1 MQHFSLPESGGDVAT
16 SGLPNGAIGRRVFPV
31 ALAARFR
38 PIAAHNDGFEMRLIL
53 FDVDGTLVDSQ
64 QMICAAMAQA
74 YADHGIVCPSREQ
87 VLSIVGL
94 SLDEAFSRLA
104 GGADHPVASLTARYR
119 ETFFAL
125 RKAGKH
131 EAPLYPGVRATIEQ
145 LAQHSDV
152 VLGIATG
159 KSRRGVAAML
169 DKHDFMKAFAT
180 IQTSDTSPSKP
191 HPGMVLQAMAE
202 TGIDAADTVVI
213 GDTAFDME
221 MARAA
226 GAAAIG
232 VSWGYHAAADLH
244 AAGAVAVI
252 DDFAALDAAL
262 DTRWRAA
269 PPTGAND
276 A

>member
-1 MQHFSLPESGGDVAT
+1 
-16 SGLPNGAIGRRVFPV
+16 
-31 ALAARFR
+31 
-38 PIAAHNDGFEMRLIL
+38 
-53 FDVDGTLVDSQ
+53 
-64 QMICAAMAQA
+64 
-74 YADHGIVCPSREQ
+74 
-87 VLSIVGL
+87 
-94 SLDEAFSRLA
+94 
-104 GGADHPVASLTARYR
+104 
-119 ETFFAL
+119 
-125 RKAGKH
+125 
-131 EAPLYPGVRATIEQ
+131 
-145 LAQHSDV
+145 LAQRNDV

-202 TGIDAADTVVI
+202 TGIDAADTVMI

-226 GAAAIG
+226 GTAAIG

-244 AAGAVAVI
+244 AAGAAAVI

-262 DTRWRAA
+262 ETRWSAA
-269 PPTGAND
+269 LPTGANN

>member
-1 MQHFSLPESGGDVAT
+1 MHLV
-16 SGLPNGAIGRRVFPV
+16 
-31 ALAARFR
+31 
-38 PIAAHNDGFEMRLIL
+38 L

-74 YADHGIVCPSREQ
+74 YAYHGLVCPPREEL
-87 VLSIVGL
+87 LSIVGL
-94 SLDEAFSRLA
+94 SLDDAFKRLA
-104 GGADHPVASLTARYR
+104 GNAAHPVQSLTSRYR
-119 ETFFAL
+119 EAFFAL
-125 RKAGKH
+125 REAGKH
-131 EAPLYPGVRATIEQ
+131 EAPLYPGVRETIEQ
-145 LAQHSDV
+145 LAKRSDV
-152 VLGIATG
+152 VLGVATG

-169 DKHDFMKAFAT
+169 DKHDFMKSFAT

-202 TGIDAADTVVI
+202 TGIGASNTVMI

-252 DDFAALDAAL
+252 DDFAALGAVL
-262 DTRWRAA
+262 DTLWPPAD
-269 PPTGAND
+269 PTGASELPD
-276 A
+276 HA